1 MQKNKKSLFVHATDT
16 IQELLLC
23 YVGIIAIC
31 SALYS
36 FFEGKG
42 FFMSIWWALVTAM
55 TVGYGDLYPVTVGG
69 RIVGAVLMHV
79 VPLILIPLITA
90 RLSSKLI
97 VDDNAF
103 DNEEQEE
110 LKRGVR
116 EINRKFD
123 EFRKNAEIGQNP
135 EPPSF
140 L

>member
-1 MQKNKKSLFVHATDT
+1 MQKNKKSLFVHAIDT

-110 LKRGVR
+110 LKRGVI